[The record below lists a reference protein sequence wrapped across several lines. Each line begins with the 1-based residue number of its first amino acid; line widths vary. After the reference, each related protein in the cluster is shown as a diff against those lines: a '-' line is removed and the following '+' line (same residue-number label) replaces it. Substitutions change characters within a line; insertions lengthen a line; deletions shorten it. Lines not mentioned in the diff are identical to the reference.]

1 MENRGLRQ
9 PLHKSGR
16 IPNHEFYLYCQMCG
30 RHVVYGLDQRSETKD
45 ESTYAGKGAKYTKNR
60 RPVSLEYFESYETK
74 EEAMRREYEIKQLTR
89 KEKLKLI
96 KTVMESD

>member
-1 MENRGLRQ
+1 MRQ

-30 RHVVYGLDQRSETKD
+30 RHTGWTNDLKRRMKAHN
-45 ESTYAGKGAKYTKNR
+45 AGKGAKYTKNR

-96 KTVMESD
+96 KIVTESD

>member
-9 PLHKSGR
+9 PLHNQEGFR
-16 IPNHEFYLYCQMCG
+16 IMNFTYIVRCADGTLYTGWTNDLKRRMKA
-30 RHVVYGLDQRSETKD
+30 HN
-45 ESTYAGKGAKYTKNR
+45 AGKGAKYTKNR